1 MSRRKLDRIDDTS
14 FIVKDRDDDEQI
26 RIWLEEHVKDNYH
39 TIYVDGYYA
48 PPIGSVLQVTF
59 DLMRDAIL
67 FKMAWDV

>member
-1 MSRRKLDRIDDTS
+1 MSRHKLDHIDDTS

-39 TIYVDGYYA
+39 ILYVDYYA
-48 PPIGSVLQVTF
+48 PPTGSVLQVTF